1 MTKPSKILWFTFSV
15 AALLLASRASAQ
27 TYVTPTV
34 APTPPG
40 QLIVVNNG
48 PAKDADDLH
57 VSGDLVSY
65 SYSDSTNFTVRYFN
79 LATRVDAG
87 VPNNGTFFDFLADVR
102 GSVIVFTHVSSSSS
116 AIFQFDTANPS
127 NPPVE
132 VNPVSGSARQQPQIR
147 DQTIAWQESSSGS
160 VSDIVAYDRVSGST
174 QRLTP
179 LSVAAAVEQSPAI
192 SPDGTVVVYVRC
204 ATISSPCS
212 TWKAT
217 LSNGTWTAQQLVSQS
232 RRKSVPSRHRRN
244 HHCVF
249 SEFRLRCQL
258 AWQPLGGG
266 IENVLNISVGNASI
280 PSISDGPQNSL
291 IAFSYLPPGGSFH
304 DLALY
309 KPATALEGPTSL
321 EVQQ

>member
-116 AIFQFDTANPS
+116 ARFQFDTANPS

-160 VSDIVAYDRVSGST
+160 V
-174 QRLTP
+174 
-179 LSVAAAVEQSPAI
+179 
-192 SPDGTVVVYVRC
+192 
-204 ATISSPCS
+204 
-212 TWKAT
+212 
-217 LSNGTWTAQQLVSQS
+217 
-232 RRKSVPSRHRRN
+232 
-244 HHCVF
+244 
-249 SEFRLRCQL
+249 
-258 AWQPLGGG
+258 
-266 IENVLNISVGNASI
+266 
-280 PSISDGPQNSL
+280 PSISGGPQNSL